1 MDLSQLN
8 ELDFNNTGEWPLPA
22 KIGAV
27 VIVGIAVLGLAYYFD
42 TQYQITTLMQ
52 LESKEI
58 EKRKEFEDKNQKASK
73 LEGYKQ
79 QLAEMAESFDSMIKQ
94 LPDKTEVASLLVEV
108 TQTGLGTGLEFE
120 LFKPGTEVPKDF
132 YSELPINLKV
142 VGTFHNFGN
151 FVSGIAAL
159 PRIVT
164 IHDVTMIPRNTG
176 NNTKL
181 CPTCRDKDQILELN
195 AVAKTY
201 RYLDAEGGK

>member
-27 VIVGIAVLGLAYYFD
+27 IIVGIVVLGLAYYFD
-42 TQYQITTLMQ
+42 TQYQIETLLQ
-52 LESKEI
+52 VENKEK

-73 LEGYKQ
+73 LEAYTQ
-79 QLAEMAESFDSMIKQ
+79 QLTEMEDSFKSMLKQ

-108 TQTGLGTGLEFE
+108 TQTGLGNGLEFE
-120 LFKPGTEVPKDF
+120 LFKPGSEVPKDF
-132 YSELPINLKV
+132 YAELPINIKV
-142 VGTFHNFGN
+142 VGTFHNFGS

-164 IHDVTMIPRNTG
+164 VHDIVITPKNI
-176 NNTKL
+176 TKKSAISEKAIQL
-181 CPTCRDKDQILELN
+181 LTLE
-195 AVAKTY
+195 ATAKTY
-201 RYLDAEGGK
+201 KYLESGTNK